1 MHNLSDDHFKNA
13 SSGINSS
20 WNWQQLAAQ
29 QPLPEQTPM
38 QASFH
43 H

>member
-1 MHNLSDDHFKNA
+1 MHSLSDGHFKNA

-29 QPLPEQTPM
+29 QTPM
-38 QASFH
+38 QASFTKKA
-43 H
+43 